1 MDGCG
6 TRWEDSESERTAP
19 TTDRLTTRTTITAIT
34 MIAVRTI
41 RHTHRRRMLPPSE
54 DDFTLFIIII
64 IISLFHCLLQ

>member
-19 TTDRLTTRTTITAIT
+19 TTDRLTTRATITAIT

-64 IISLFHCLLQ
+64 ISLFHCLLQ